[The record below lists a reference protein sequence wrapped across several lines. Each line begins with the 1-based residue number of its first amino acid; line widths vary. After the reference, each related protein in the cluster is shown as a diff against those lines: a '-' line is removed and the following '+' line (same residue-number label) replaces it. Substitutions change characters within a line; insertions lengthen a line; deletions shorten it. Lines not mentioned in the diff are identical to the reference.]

1 LARFTFTATGFIPE
15 RSGPVENQSGF
26 TNQLSHWVGLISG
39 ALKKPLIQIVLGGVC
54 LVLLAGAVYGIRQT
68 QVPPSQPFQFSHA
81 KHVSLGIQCLFC
93 HPGAMRSDSAG
104 LPSLTMCNSCHQQ
117 IANPSTD
124 AQTTLGLNI
133 LAKYLKNN
141 QPIKWVPVAI
151 LPDFVTF
158 SHSSHIL
165 AGINCENC
173 HGEVSQMTTAVPQAM
188 NMGWCLNCHRARYKN
203 DPVMETKLTDCLTC
217 HK

>member
-1 LARFTFTATGFIPE
+1 M
-15 RSGPVENQSGF
+15 ENQSGF
-26 TNQLSHWVGLISG
+26 KNQLNHWIGLILKLLRKPIIQTGLGIVGLF
-39 ALKKPLIQIVLGGVC
+39 
-54 LVLLAGAVYGIRQT
+54 LLAGAVYGIRQI
-68 QVPPSQPFQFSHA
+68 QLPPSQPIQFSHA

-93 HPGAMRSDSAG
+93 HPGAMRGDTAG
-104 LPSLTMCNSCHQQ
+104 LPSLAMCNSCHQQ
-117 IANPSTD
+117 IANPSSD
-124 AQTTLGLNI
+124 AQTTLGLKI
-133 LAKYLKNN
+133 LASYLKNN

-158 SHSSHIL
+158 SHSSHIN
-165 AGINCENC
+165 AGINCEDC

-203 DPVMETKLTDCLTC
+203 DPVTETKLTDCLTC